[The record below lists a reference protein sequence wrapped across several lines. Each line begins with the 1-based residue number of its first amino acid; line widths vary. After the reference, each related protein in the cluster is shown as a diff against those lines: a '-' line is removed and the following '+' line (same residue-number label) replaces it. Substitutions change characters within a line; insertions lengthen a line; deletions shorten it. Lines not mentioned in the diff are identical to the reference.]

1 MQLGLFCCQQLLILC
16 LYTCSIRILQPLLS
30 MLQQS
35 PIANRYAMFLFSL
48 MSPLDHVN
56 RESNFLSLTKHQ
68 ARQEMI
74 LSGQSSDYFNIIPAC
89 SNIRIGRQGSI
100 FLLRE

>member
-1 MQLGLFCCQQLLILC
+1 
-16 LYTCSIRILQPLLS
+16 

-56 RESNFLSLTKHQ
+56 RESNLLSLTKHHT
-68 ARQEMI
+68 RQEMI
-74 LSGQSSDYFNIIPAC
+74 LSGQSSDYLTSSLLVQISEEA
-89 SNIRIGRQGSI
+89 GRGQF
-100 FLLRE
+100 FLRRE

>member
-1 MQLGLFCCQQLLILC
+1 
-16 LYTCSIRILQPLLS
+16 

-48 MSPLDHVN
+48 MSPRDHVN
-56 RESNFLSLTKHQ
+56 RESNLLSLTKHHT
-68 ARQEMI
+68 RQEMI